1 MDSKLK
7 KKSKRKSAK
16 DAGAEINGG
25 NSIKEKKNK
34 KRAREA
40 DDGYF
45 SMILIQRR
53 AIEITMML

>member
-1 MDSKLK
+1 MDGKLK

-25 NSIKEKKNK
+25 TSVKEKKNK

-40 DDGYF
+40 DE
-45 SMILIQRR
+45 R
-53 AIEITMML
+53 